1 MNEAKN
7 NEPTVNEAADK
18 APSMLARMMNAA
30 IQKMIQYDP
39 QSVKKLKP
47 LAGKKVKIHI
57 QPINQSVTLIIQA
70 TTIEVS
76 TNDDL
81 EVDTT
86 ISGKPSALFAM
97 STNQHIPGLD
107 GVTIN
112 GDATTGQFMADF
124 LKQLKPDWE
133 DAWCDLLGE
142 GPGYQVSEFLNS
154 VKQAG
159 ISLFNSVRQSSQ
171 EYLLEE
177 NRELISPHEMDQFLD
192 QVDDLQSDTV
202 RLERKLAQYQAQ
214 VEQKS

>member
-1 MNEAKN
+1 MNDS
-7 NEPTVNEAADK
+7 TVKDQTDK
-18 APSMLARMMNAA
+18 APSPIARMMTAA
-30 IQKMIQYDP
+30 IQKMIQYDA

-57 QPINQSVTLIIQA
+57 QPINQVVILLLQSE
-70 TTIEVS
+70 TIEVS
-76 TNDDL
+76 TDESL
-81 EVDTT
+81 AVDTT

-112 GDATTGQFMADF
+112 GDATTGQFVADF

-142 GPGYQVSEFLNS
+142 GLGYQVSELLKS

-159 ISLFNSVRQSSQ
+159 ISLFNSARMSSQ

-177 NRELISPHEMDQFLD
+177 NRELVSPHEMDAFFD
-192 QVDDLQSDTV
+192 QVDDLRSDAV
-202 RLERKLAQYQAQ
+202 RLERKISELLNP
-214 VEQKS
+214 